1 MQEQVPTLSPAEVLN
16 QSSILIEAEDYEQCI
31 KYLSESLKTLTSS
44 LGELHESLYKLY
56 YTYGDVLLL
65 QYEKENDEKA
75 QISESLLKSASS
87 SEAEENEAER
97 LTEENLHKLQESGEE
112 NSDKSLSNESQAG
125 SESIESRD
133 NDDSEGKDEENKP
146 EQVEGDL
153 QEPKAGKED
162 FDLDLKLAWE
172 NLEICRVIVEKLK
185 DVDYECLFKVQ
196 SRLGDLQSYS
206 ENFLQACCE
215 YIKASETRKL
225 LQEPGSCK
233 DEASLHYMIGHNFL
247 FVKGKET
254 EAEDHFRQAHKLLS
268 QYISGIDEPELI
280 SELKSVLEEIELKIE
295 DASDQRKSL
304 HLIGNIEKP
313 ADVFDQPT
321 ISDPAEEVKRKEHQ
335 KVLQGCDEQSHGF
348 QKSNE
353 GINETIQESND
364 LKKTI

>member
-1 MQEQVPTLSPAEVLN
+1 MQEQDSVLLPPQVLT
-16 QSSILIEAEDYEQCI
+16 QSTILIENEDYEQCI

-44 LGELHESLYKLY
+44 LGELHESLYQLY

-75 QISESLLKSASS
+75 QASESLLRSASS
-87 SEAEENEAER
+87 SEADENEAEK
-97 LTEENLHKLQESGEE
+97 LTEENLHKLQESDDES
-112 NSDKSLSNESQAG
+112 SDKSLSNESQPG
-125 SESIESRD
+125 SESVGSRGEE
-133 NDDSEGKDEENKP
+133 DSEGRGEEGKANDR
-146 EQVEGDL
+146 EEDL
-153 QEPKAGKED
+153 KGAQGGKED

-185 DVDYECLFKVQ
+185 VVDYGYLFKVQ

-268 QYISGIDEPELI
+268 QYISGIDQPELI

-313 ADVFDQPT
+313 ADVFDQRT
-321 ISDPAEEVKRKEHQ
+321 IDDPAEEVKRKEHQ
-335 KVLQGCDEQSHGF
+335 GIPQGPNENPH
-348 QKSNE
+348 KSQVTKAP
-353 GINETIQESND
+353 ILETVQESND